1 MRTHNCTRPDSTDC
15 KVITKGVTDH
25 SQEELPLCS
34 RLASEIQTPWRACK
48 HGDHMGMIP
57 RTCAHTARI
66 HTNSITHR
74 HMLGSLCR
82 NLRVGLLCSRRV
94 IRLVMMMISWSAAGC
109 VQFAGQVSPGR
120 SLLRQASRGGK
131 KKPCLPACDDVTQNP
146 RRRNPKKYVSKSAR
160 IQVRSLV
167 RTKSPPTAPTLSRG
181 SEDAFWPP
189 GAKIRPPR

>member
-1 MRTHNCTRPDSTDC
+1 M
-15 KVITKGVTDH
+15 ITKGVTDQ
-25 SQEELPLCS
+25 SQGDLPLCS

-109 VQFAGQVSPGR
+109 VQFAGQVTE
-120 SLLRQASRGGK
+120 SLQAEAKREVK
-131 KKPCLPACDDVTQNP
+131 KKPRLPACDDVTQNP
-146 RRRNPKKYVSKSAR
+146 RRRNPKKYVSTDSAGYKYVLWYVQSLPPQPPLCHEALRTHSGPRGPKSDLHAEGTFAVP
-160 IQVRSLV
+160 VR
-167 RTKSPPTAPTLSRG
+167 R
-181 SEDAFWPP
+181 
-189 GAKIRPPR
+189 